1 MSKTLLTKIILR
13 HDTATNWT
21 LVNPVLL
28 PGEIGIEDVTSKLKI
43 GNGTDQWTQLPY
55 LVSDVTVAEVIGLL
69 DVNGY
74 IKKSLIPAIA
84 INNVFPV
91 ESEVEL
97 LALNATVGDVAI
109 RTDTTPIKAFMLNS
123 LPSNDIGNWTEL
135 TVNVDAVQTV
145 NGQIGNVVL
154 DTADI
159 AENTNLYHTDTRVN
173 ALINSSFNTLF
184 DARIAVTTV
193 DALQDG
199 DTVYTSVNLTQI
211 NGGGA

>member
-1 MSKTLLTKIILR
+1 MSKTLLSKIILR
-13 HDTATNWT
+13 HDTAANWT

-28 PGEIGIEDVTSKLKI
+28 PGEIGIENVTSKLKI
-43 GNGTDQWTQLPY
+43 GNGIDQWTQLPY
-55 LVSDVTVAEVIGLL
+55 LVSDITVAEVIGLL
-69 DVNGY
+69 DLNGY
-74 IKKSLIPAIA
+74 IKQSLIPSIA

-91 ESEVEL
+91 ESEIEL

-123 LPSNDIGNWTEL
+123 LPSDNIVNWTEL

-145 NGQIGNVVL
+145 NGKIGNVVL

-159 AENTNLYHTDTRVN
+159 AENTNLYHTDARVN

>member
-135 TVNVDAVQTV
+135 TVNVEAVQTV